1 MEAVKGKN
9 TDISRPINQSFRHT
23 GHGSVFGASW
33 GSPAFID
40 PAYLG
45 DNGIPGNVEL
55 RGNVTIYNFK
65 IVPMLRHIF
74 TMSFTN

>member
-1 MEAVKGKN
+1 MVESVKGKN
-9 TDISRPINQSFRHT
+9 TDISRPVNQSFRHT

-55 RGNVTIYNFK
+55 RGKLFK
-65 IVPMLRHIF
+65 RVFMLKLRIRVF
-74 TMSFTN
+74 G